1 LVQPR
6 KVIEA
11 KRMELRESNT
21 GNVEGKRK
29 TDYFGFVEPR
39 ANYLNVVF
47 NGGARLGDNTSPILA
62 HNFVH
67 HQKVRIVVF
76 KNIHGP
82 ST

>member
-39 ANYLNVVF
+39 A
-47 NGGARLGDNTSPILA
+47 
-62 HNFVH
+62 
-67 HQKVRIVVF
+67 K
-76 KNIHGP
+76 
-82 ST
+82 